1 MSIVFQIALLLLSLL
16 AIGNLFTTVLQD
28 LFIFRPV
35 RLKKKHIYDFKLPFT
50 EHFLDTK
57 NGGEINMLWF
67 KSKDQERPL
76 VFYCHGNSSNLQ
88 SWGEVAER
96 YNARGFDVI
105 IYDYRGFGKSKG
117 KRNQKNFIEDA
128 RVVFAFATKYYEE
141 REIFIYGRSMGT
153 SVATLLASENNPA
166 VLILETPYSS
176 IPDLF
181 QSYYPFMPSW
191 LFSFKYTFPVKEWIE
206 QVNCPIYIFQGT
218 KDVVVP
224 YRCAVKL
231 KPLLKKDQN
240 FITLEGGKHNDLK
253 EYALFQ
259 EKTDEI
265 FKLHYPQTD
274 RP

>member
-1 MSIVFQIALLLLSLL
+1 MNILFQIALLLLSLL

-28 LFIFRPV
+28 VFIFRPI
-35 RLKKKHIYDFKLPFT
+35 RLKQDHVYNFKLPFS
-50 EHFLDTK
+50 EHFLETK
-57 NGGEINMLWF
+57 NGGMINLLWF
-67 KSKDQERPL
+67 KSATEDRPL

-88 SWGEVAER
+88 SWGEIAER
-96 YNARGFDVI
+96 YNSRGFDVI

-117 KRNQKNFIEDA
+117 KRNELNFIEDSRA
-128 RVVFAFATKYYEE
+128 VFKFALKHYKEDQV
-141 REIFIYGRSMGT
+141 FIYGRSMGT
-153 SVATLLASENNPA
+153 SVSTLLASENNPA

-181 QSYYPFMPSW
+181 QSYYPFLPSW
-191 LFSFKYTFPVKEWIE
+191 LFSFKYVFPVKTWI
-206 QVNCPIYIFQGT
+206 QKVNCPVYIFQGT

-231 KPLLKKDQN
+231 KPHLKTEQN
-240 FITLEGGKHNDLK
+240 FITLNGGKHNDLK
-253 EYALFQ
+253 EFALFQ

-265 FKLHYPQTD
+265 FKRHYPRTD